1 MVKVSVSSVGT
12 QASTVA
18 ISMFSR
24 VSALNDAITKLSS
37 FAEAATLQ
45 GTAYSNAKSY
55 ATGTLTPMLQG
66 MILFSETLSEK
77 CTELQTLYVSIC
89 GDEDLDSVV
98 LESKLASDRASLKI
112 AEALLEHLNDDPEP
126 SKSAISSTKSNIK
139 KLKKRI
145 KSNQKKL
152 DNLNE
157 FNAHSATVF
166 ADISNAQSTV
176 NQALAAVSTGF
187 SGYNSKTGAF
197 GKPTSGQMEWT
208 KTVKKNWK
216 EREDAKAEELKS
228 KKAEESKKASKI
240 ENTTKNGGDWKNKP
254 GYQTTHEA
262 KTGYAISF
270 SPGQAGADRTYGHV
284 AIVEDVKEDGSIP
297 ISESN
302 VLGLGTIS
310 YRTFSAAEAAQL
322 TYVVGEK

>member
-98 LESKLASDRASLKI
+98 L
-112 AEALLEHLNDDPEP
+112 
-126 SKSAISSTKSNIK
+126 
-139 KLKKRI
+139 
-145 KSNQKKL
+145 
-152 DNLNE
+152 
-157 FNAHSATVF
+157 
-166 ADISNAQSTV
+166 
-176 NQALAAVSTGF
+176 
-187 SGYNSKTGAF
+187 
-197 GKPTSGQMEWT
+197 
-208 KTVKKNWK
+208 
-216 EREDAKAEELKS
+216 
-228 KKAEESKKASKI
+228 
-240 ENTTKNGGDWKNKP
+240 
-254 GYQTTHEA
+254 
-262 KTGYAISF
+262 
-270 SPGQAGADRTYGHV
+270 
-284 AIVEDVKEDGSIP
+284 
-297 ISESN
+297 
-302 VLGLGTIS
+302 
-310 YRTFSAAEAAQL
+310 
-322 TYVVGEK
+322 

>member
-176 NQALAAVSTGF
+176 KRL
-187 SGYNSKTGAF
+187 
-197 GKPTSGQMEWT
+197 
-208 KTVKKNWK
+208 KKVRK
-216 EREDAKAEELKS
+216 LQKLKILL
-228 KKAEESKKASKI
+228 KKVM
-240 ENTTKNGGDWKNKP
+240 
-254 GYQTTHEA
+254 
-262 KTGYAISF
+262 F
-270 SPGQAGADRTYGHV
+270 
-284 AIVEDVKEDGSIP
+284 
-297 ISESN
+297 
-302 VLGLGTIS
+302 
-310 YRTFSAAEAAQL
+310 QL
-322 TYVVGEK
+322 IKRN

>member
-112 AEALLEHLNDDPEP
+112 AEALLERLNEDPEP
-126 SKSAISSTKSNIK
+126 SKSAISSTKSNIT

-216 EREDAKAEELKS
+216 EREDVKAEELKS
-228 KKAEESKKASKI
+228 KKAEESKKASTI
-240 ENTTKNGGDWKNKP
+240 ENITKK
-254 GYQTTHEA
+254 
-262 KTGYAISF
+262 
-270 SPGQAGADRTYGHV
+270 
-284 AIVEDVKEDGSIP
+284 
-297 ISESN
+297 SN
-302 VLGLGTIS
+302 VSVDKKKLIKAANEAYKLGEIKKATSLS
-310 YRTFSAAEAAQL
+310 NASVALLKEVAKSKL
-322 TYVVGEK
+322 TDTARLLM

>member
-240 ENTTKNGGDWKNKP
+240 ENTTKKSNIDQDDILIIWQDFSRELNLEQVYYFNEEDIDEVIFGGTMTKSK
-254 GYQTTHEA
+254 
-262 KTGYAISF
+262 
-270 SPGQAGADRTYGHV
+270 
-284 AIVEDVKEDGSIP
+284 KE
-297 ISESN
+297 
-302 VLGLGTIS
+302 
-310 YRTFSAAEAAQL
+310 
-322 TYVVGEK
+322 

>member
-240 ENTTKNGGDWKNKP
+240 ENTTKK
-254 GYQTTHEA
+254 
-262 KTGYAISF
+262 
-270 SPGQAGADRTYGHV
+270 
-284 AIVEDVKEDGSIP
+284 
-297 ISESN
+297 SN
-302 VLGLGTIS
+302 VSVDKKKLKKIPMN
-310 YRTFSAAEAAQL
+310 QL
-322 TYVVGEK
+322 SVV